1 MTIKSEQIKSP
12 AEERM
17 TTGLGISYQQME
29 NFNILPF
36 WKKNESLLRELERAQ
51 LPSKTRLI
59 AKDISSNSKNPNG
72 DGNLVTNYDM
82 INIYKNR
89 KHFFSIA
96 AELDPNRSSVVKVE
110 IIAGDKLSNPKKTIV
125 DGSRITNKAYIEW
138 LKEMSRNDV
147 CKLFRV

>member
-1 MTIKSEQIKSP
+1 MTDS
-12 AEERM
+12 
-17 TTGLGISYQQME
+17 GISYQQME
-29 NFNILPF
+29 NFNTLPF
-36 WKKNESLLRELERAQ
+36 WKKNESFLRELERAE

-59 AKDISSNSKNPNG
+59 AKDISNSKNPSG
-72 DGNLVTNYDM
+72 EGNLVTNYDL
-82 INIYKNR
+82 INIYDNR

-110 IIAGDKLSNPKKTIV
+110 IVAGNKLSNPKKTVV

-147 CKLFRV
+147 YKLFRV